1 MPPSSRAEPDLLA
14 VLEPLLQ
21 AAGLTEGHRSAPDGD
36 PRRNAVEAAQAALM
50 GARRERDVWRDA
62 WQHSGEFRAL
72 LSADGA
78 LLDLNTQVLR
88 AARQPAEL
96 LLGRRVWE
104 APWWPS
110 GSAEAPQVQQAALQA
125 GAGEITRL
133 TVRAVSPDARLVTL
147 DLKFTPLPRRAWA
160 AQQVLVEGRVRR
172 HDTVSLTS
180 TGSDGEALREANLTR
195 VALESLLENV
205 QDGIVACDSAGSLT
219 VFNRVSREMHGLGS
233 APVPPSEWSRHYD
246 LYEPDGVTSLVQ
258 ARIPLF
264 RALQGEQ
271 VRDVEMVIAPRGLPR
286 RTVRASG
293 GPLTGPDGEPL
304 GAVVAMHDVTAQK
317 HAESRLR
324 HDALHDRLT
333 GLPNRA
339 LLASLLE
346 KTMRRFERDPGH
358 PYAVMFLDLD
368 DFKNVND
375 AYGHLT
381 GDRLLLE
388 TAARLRDAVRR
399 TDTVARMG
407 GDEFA
412 VLLDA
417 PCDELNARRVAERL
431 QRSMLRPFR
440 LQGQDVRVT
449 TSIGLAVAS
458 RGYTRLEEP
467 LRDADTAMYAAK
479 RAGRNRTVLFEPSMH
494 EQALARVDTERQLR
508 EALREEQFTLHY
520 QPVMHLP
527 SGRCVGFE
535 ALVRW
540 QHPQRG
546 LLAPG
551 AFLDVAER
559 SGLIVPLGA
568 WVLREAA
575 RQLREWQ
582 GEADLAGLFVS
593 VNLSGQQLQVPA
605 GTPDDLLTVS
615 FPDGLHLEI
624 TETSLA
630 DTPEALR
637 AMRALERRGVPL
649 MLDDFGTGF
658 ASLSAA
664 QRFPVG
670 TLKIDRSFVSP
681 LPGDAR
687 QTAIVASVVTL
698 ARHMQ
703 LNVVAEGIE
712 TAEQAQAVT
721 DLGCTFG
728 QGFLFSRPLPS
739 ADAAAFARSRPLGT
753 ARPFGGTVT

>member
-1 MPPSSRAEPDLLA
+1 MPSSSRAEPELLA
-14 VLEPLLQ
+14 VLQPLLQ
-21 AAGLTEGHRSAPDGD
+21 AAGLSAGHQAAPAGD
-36 PRRNAVEAAQAALM
+36 PRRAAVEAAEKAFLAA
-50 GARRERDVWRDA
+50 RHERDVWRGA
-62 WQHSGEFRAL
+62 WQNSGGFQAL
-72 LSADGA
+72 LSAEGT
-78 LLDLNTQVLR
+78 LLDLNTRTLR

-96 LLGRRVWE
+96 LLGRPAWE
-104 APWWPS
+104 VPWWPS
-110 GSAEAPQVQQAALQA
+110 GSPEARQVQAAALRA
-125 GAGEITRL
+125 GAGEPTRL
-133 TVRAVSPDARLVTL
+133 VVRAAAPDGQLVTL
-147 DLKFTPLPRRAWA
+147 DLRFTPVPSRARA
-160 AQQVLVEGRVRR
+160 ARQVLVEGRA
-172 HDTVSLTS
+172 VS
-180 TGSDGEALREANLTR
+180 SDGSTLRQAHLTR

-205 QDGIVACDSAGSLT
+205 QDGIVACDSAGTLT

-233 APVPPSEWSRHYD
+233 APVPPAEWSRHYD
-246 LYEPDGVTSLVQ
+246 LYDTDGVTPLAQ
-258 ARIPLF
+258 ERIPLF

-271 VRDVEMVIAPRGLPR
+271 VRDVEIVIAPRGLSR

-293 GPLTGPDGEPL
+293 GPLVGPDGEAL

-339 LLASLLE
+339 LLGGLLD
-346 KTMRRFERDPGH
+346 KTMQRFERDPGQ

-388 TAARLRDAVRR
+388 AAARLKDAVRR

-417 PCDELNARRVAERL
+417 PCDEVNARRVAERL

-440 LQGQDVRVT
+440 LQGQDVRIT
-449 TSIGLAVAS
+449 TSIGLAIAS
-458 RGYTRLEEP
+458 REYTRLEEP

-479 RAGRNRTVLFEPSMH
+479 RSGRNRTVLFEPHMH

-508 EALREEQFTLHY
+508 GALREGQFELHY

-568 WVLREAA
+568 WVVQEAA

-582 GEADLAGLFVS
+582 GETDLAGLFVS

-605 GTPDDLLTVS
+605 GTPDDLLAMT
-615 FPDGLHLEI
+615 FPEGLHLEI

-637 AMRALERRGVPL
+637 AMRALHRRGVPL

-670 TLKIDRSFVSP
+670 TLKVDRSFVSP

-703 LNVVAEGIE
+703 LQVVAEGIE
-712 TAEQAQAVT
+712 TAAQAQAVT
-721 DLGCTFG
+721 ELGCGFG
-728 QGFLFSRPLPS
+728 QGFLFSRPLPPV
-739 ADAAAFARSRPLGT
+739 AAAAFARAHSLGT
-753 ARPFGGTVT
+753 HRPFGGNGI

>member
-1 MPPSSRAEPDLLA
+1 MPPSSRAEPELLE
-14 VLEPLLQ
+14 VLQPLLQ
-21 AAGLTEGHRSAPDGD
+21 AAGLTAGLPATANGD
-36 PRRNAVEAAQAALM
+36 ALRAAVQSAQATLLA
-50 GARRERDVWRDA
+50 ARRERDERRAVWNHGT
-62 WQHSGEFRAL
+62 QFQAL
-72 LSADGA
+72 LAADGT
-78 LLDLNTQVLR
+78 LLDLNARTLR
-88 AARQPAEL
+88 AARQPAAL
-96 LLGRRVWE
+96 LLGRPAWE

-110 GSAEAPQVQQAALQA
+110 GSLEASQVRDAALRA
-125 GAGEITRL
+125 GSGEATRL
-133 TVRAVSPDARLVTL
+133 DVRAAAADGRLVNL
-147 DLKFTPLPRRAWA
+147 DLSFTPVRAAPRAAWR
-160 AQQVLVEGRVRR
+160 VLVEGR
-172 HDTVSLTS
+172 
-180 TGSDGEALREANLTR
+180 EASGDATALHEVHLAR

-205 QDGIVACDSAGSLT
+205 QDGIVACDSAGQLT
-219 VFNRVSREMHGLGS
+219 VFNRMSREMHGLGS
-233 APVPPSEWSRHYD
+233 APIPPAEWSRHYD
-246 LYEPDGVTSLVQ
+246 LYDTDGVTPLAQ
-258 ARIPLF
+258 ERIPLF

-293 GPLTGPDGEPL
+293 GPLVGPDGEAL

-339 LLASLLE
+339 LLGSLLD
-346 KTMRRFERDPGH
+346 KTMQRFERDPGH

-388 TAARLRDAVRR
+388 AAARLKDAVRR

-417 PCDELNARRVAERL
+417 PCDEVNARRVAERL

-458 RGYTRLEEP
+458 REYTRLEEP

-479 RAGRNRTVLFEPSMH
+479 RGGRNRTVLFEPHMR

-508 EALREEQFTLHY
+508 GALREGQFELHY
-520 QPVMHLP
+520 QPVMHLA

-568 WVLREAA
+568 WVVQEAA
-575 RQLREWQ
+575 RQLRGWQ
-582 GEADLAGLFVS
+582 AEADLAGLFVS

-605 GTPDDLLTVS
+605 GTPDDLLTMT
-615 FPDGLHLEI
+615 FPEGLHLEI

-637 AMRALERRGVPL
+637 AMRALHRRGVPL

-670 TLKIDRSFVSP
+670 TLKVDRSFVSP

-712 TAEQAQAVT
+712 TAAQAQAVT
-721 DLGCTFG
+721 ELGCGFG
-728 QGFLFSRPLPS
+728 QGFLFSRPLPPV
-739 ADAAAFARSRPLGT
+739 AAAAFARAHPLGT
-753 ARPFGGTVT
+753 HRPFGGNGT

>member
-1 MPPSSRAEPDLLA
+1 MPPRPEKESELLNELQRPLQADSSGHESL
-14 VLEPLLQ
+14 PLL
-21 AAGLTEGHRSAPDGD
+21 SA
-36 PRRNAVEAAQAALM
+36 RAALH
-50 GARRERDVWRDA
+50 AAERERDERLEL
-62 WQHSGEFRAL
+62 WQRTSQFQAVLSPDGTL
-72 LSADGA
+72 LELNERTLQAVQRPAD
-78 LLDLNTQVLR
+78 
-88 AARQPAEL
+88 E
-96 LLGRRVWE
+96 LLGRPVWE
-104 APWWPS
+104 APWWPE
-110 GSAEAPQVQQAALQA
+110 GGREAQEVRGAALRA
-125 GAGEITRL
+125 GAGEFTQL
-133 TVRAVSPDARLVTL
+133 GLQATGPDGQLVAVDLSFTPVRAPAPDTAG
-147 DLKFTPLPRRAWA
+147 TPVWR
-160 AQQVLVEGRVRR
+160 VIVEGREV
-172 HDTVSLTS
+172 
-180 TGSDGEALREANLTR
+180 TGYVAAAREAQLAR

-205 QDGIVACDSAGSLT
+205 QDGIVACDSAGNLT

-233 APVPPSEWSRHYD
+233 APVPPSEWSRYYD
-246 LYEPDGVTSLVQ
+246 LYEVDGVTPLSQ
-258 ARIPLF
+258 ERIPLF

-286 RTVRASG
+286 RIVRASG
-293 GPLTGPDGEPL
+293 GPMLGPDGERL

-317 HAESRLR
+317 HAEDRLR
-324 HDALHDRLT
+324 HDVLHDRLT

-339 LLASLLE
+339 LLGSLLE
-346 KTMRRFERDPGH
+346 KTMQRFERDPAH
-358 PYAVMFLDLD
+358 PYAVLFLDLD

-388 TAARLRDAVRR
+388 TAARLKDAVRR

-417 PCDELNARRVAERL
+417 PCDEVNARRVAERL
-431 QRSMLRPFR
+431 QRAMLRPFR
-440 LQGQDVRVT
+440 LQREEVRIT
-449 TSIGLAVAS
+449 TSIGLATAS
-458 RGYTRLEEP
+458 RAYRRLEEP

-479 RAGRNRTVLFEPSMH
+479 RSGKNRTVLFEPHMH

-508 EALREEQFTLHY
+508 VALREKQFALHY
-520 QPVMHLP
+520 QPVMHLA

-535 ALVRW
+535 ALLRW

-546 LLAPG
+546 LLTPG

-568 WVLREAA
+568 WVLREAQ
-575 RQLREWQ
+575 RQLQEWQ
-582 GEADLAGLFVS
+582 AAPELSGLFVS
-593 VNLSGQQLQVPA
+593 VNLSAQQLGVEA
-605 GTPDDLLTVS
+605 GTPGDLLTMT
-615 FPDGLHLEI
+615 FPPGLHLEI
-624 TETSLA
+624 TEHSLA

-637 AMRALERRGVPL
+637 AMRALHRRGVPL

-670 TLKIDRSFVSP
+670 TLKIDRSFVSF

-698 ARHMQ
+698 ARHLE
-703 LNVVAEGIE
+703 LNVVAEGVE
-712 TAEQAQAVT
+712 TPEQARSAQA
-721 DLGCTFG
+721 LGCGFA
-728 QGFLFSRPLPS
+728 QGFLFSRPVP
-739 ADAAAFARSRPLGT
+739 AAAAAAFARAHPLGED
-753 ARPFGGTVT
+753 RPFGGRGT

>member
-1 MPPSSRAEPDLLA
+1 MPPSSRAEPELLE

-21 AAGLTEGHRSAPDGD
+21 AAGLTAGPHAAPSGD
-36 PRRNAVEAAQAALM
+36 PRRTAVEAAQAALLV
-50 GARRERDVWRDA
+50 ARRERDVWRDA
-62 WQHSGEFRAL
+62 WQHGGQFRAL

-78 LLDLNTQVLR
+78 LLDLNTRALR
-88 AARQPAEL
+88 AARQPAGL
-96 LLGRRVWE
+96 LLGRPAWE

-110 GSAEAPQVQQAALQA
+110 GSAEAQQVQRAARQA
-125 GAGEITRL
+125 GAGEATRL
-133 TVRAVSPDARLVTL
+133 VVRAASPDGRLVTL
-147 DLKFTPLPRRAWA
+147 DLTFTPVPRRGRA
-160 AQQVLVEGRVRR
+160 ARQVLVEG
-172 HDTVSLTS
+172 HALEGDGLTG
-180 TGSDGEALREANLTR
+180 TGGEGHALREAHLTR

-205 QDGIVACDSAGSLT
+205 QDGIVACDSAGNLT

-246 LYEPDGVTSLVQ
+246 LYELDGVTPLAQ
-258 ARIPLF
+258 EHIPLF

-271 VRDVEMVIAPRGLPR
+271 VHDVEMVIAPRGLPR

-339 LLASLLE
+339 LLASLLD
-346 KTMRRFERDPGH
+346 KTMQRFERDPGH

-388 TAARLRDAVRR
+388 TAARLKDAVRR

-458 RGYTRLEEP
+458 REYTRLEEP

-479 RAGRNRTVLFEPSMH
+479 RAGRNRTVLFEPRMH

-605 GTPDDLLTVS
+605 GTPDDLFTVT
-615 FPDGLHLEI
+615 FPEGLHLEI

-637 AMRALERRGVPL
+637 AMRALDRRGVPL

-712 TAEQAQAVT
+712 TAAQAQAVT
-721 DLGCTFG
+721 DLGCGFG
-728 QGFLFSRPLPS
+728 QGFLFSRPLPP
-739 ADAAAFARSRPLGT
+739 ADAARFARAHPLGQD
-753 ARPFGGTVT
+753 RPFGGKGS

>member
-1 MPPSSRAEPDLLA
+1 MPPRSSAESELLKI
-14 VLEPLLQ
+14 LQPLLQ
-21 AAGLTEGHRSAPDGD
+21 AAEVSAGGAPSGAPLT
-36 PRRNAVEAAQAALM
+36 VAAQAVRKAVM
-50 GARRERDVWRDA
+50 SAQRERDD
-62 WQHSGEFRAL
+62 FRELWDRSVQFQAI
-72 LSADGA
+72 LSPDGR
-78 LLDLNTQVLR
+78 LMDLNTRTRR
-88 AARQPAEL
+88 AARLPGMEL
-96 LLGRRVWE
+96 AGRAVWE

-110 GSAEAPQVQQAALQA
+110 GSQEALQVRDAALQA
-125 GAGEITRL
+125 GSGEFTHL
-133 TVRAVSPDARLVTL
+133 EVRAAGPAGQLVTVEL
-147 DLKFTPLPRRAWA
+147 SFTPLSKRSGAVRR
-160 AQQVLVEGRVRR
+160 VLVEGREV
-172 HDTVSLTS
+172 
-180 TGSDGEALREANLTR
+180 TGHASAFRESQLTR
-195 VALESLLENV
+195 VALESLLESV
-205 QDGIVACDSAGSLT
+205 QDGIVACDELGNLT
-219 VFNRVSREMHGLGS
+219 VFNRMSREMHGLGS
-233 APVPPSEWSRHYD
+233 VPVPPAEWSHHYD
-246 LYEPDGVTSLVQ
+246 LYEVDGVTPLAQ
-258 ARIPLF
+258 ERIPLF

-271 VRDVEMVIAPRGLPR
+271 VRDAEIVIAPRGLPR

-293 GPLTGPDGEPL
+293 GPLRGLAGEPL

-324 HDALHDRLT
+324 HEALHDRLT

-339 LLASLLE
+339 LLGSLLE
-346 KTMRRFERDPGH
+346 KTMQRFERDPGH

-388 TAARLRDAVRR
+388 AAARLKDAVRR

-458 RGYTRLEEP
+458 REYTRLEEP

-479 RAGRNRTVLFEPSMH
+479 GAGKNRTALFETHMR
-494 EQALARVDTERQLR
+494 EQTLARVDTERQLR
-508 EALREEQFTLHY
+508 QALREVQFELHY
-520 QPVMHLP
+520 QPVMHLMT
-527 SGRCVGFE
+527 GRCVGFE

-551 AFLDVAER
+551 AFLDIAER
-559 SGLIVPLGA
+559 SGLIVPLGG
-568 WVLREAA
+568 WVLQEAK
-575 RQLREWQ
+575 RQLRVWQ
-582 GEADLAGLFVS
+582 SVPELAGLFVS
-593 VNLSGQQLQVPA
+593 VNLSGQQLQVAA
-605 GTPDDLLTVS
+605 GTPEDLLTMT
-615 FPDGLHLEI
+615 FPEGLHLEI

-637 AMRALERRGVPL
+637 AMRALHRRGVPL

-698 ARHMQ
+698 ARHMR

-712 TAEQAQAVT
+712 TAAQARTVAE
-721 DLGCTFG
+721 LGCEFG
-728 QGFLFSRPLPS
+728 QGFLFSRPLAP
-739 ADAAAFARSRPLGT
+739 AEAAAFARAHPAGHD
-753 ARPFGGTVT
+753 RPFGGKASEATEPTEV